1 MHERVKQVHN
11 EFQSILNNDIRYIES
26 TIYLYTRINLGTY
39 TELIRP
45 VMNNLCEATSQ
56 KPIKNVIMI
65 KQKQTSK
72 QNR

>member
-45 VMNNLCEATSQ
+45 VMNNLCMT
-56 KPIKNVIMI
+56 
-65 KQKQTSK
+65 T
-72 QNR
+72 